1 MTRLD
6 RIDLKILTQLESHG
20 RISNNQ
26 LSGLVGLSPS
36 PCLQRVKRLEVAG
49 VIKRYRADI
58 DWNRVCNYLT
68 MVTKVRLKTHTA
80 SHVQAFER
88 LVGKIPEVSH
98 CYALSGDI
106 NYIIYFI
113 CSDMASYEQAIEQL
127 TTAQVSIENISSYVV
142 MREIK
147 ANTRFPLHQ
156 RTLVDEVGSLEPRVA
171 VEQRLSL
178 PSEPQREHESLAAT
192 A

>member
-20 RISNNQ
+20 RITNYQ

-36 PCLQRVKRLEVAG
+36 PCLQRVKRLEDAG
-49 VIKRYRADI
+49 VIKRYRAEI
-58 DWNRVCNYLT
+58 DWNRVCNYLS
-68 MVTKVRLKTHTA
+68 MVAKVRLKSHTA
-80 SHVQAFER
+80 SHVLAFER
-88 LVGKIPEVSH
+88 LVGEMPEVSH

-106 NYIIYFI
+106 NYIIHFI
-113 CSDMASYEQAIEQL
+113 CPDMASYEQAIERV

-147 ANTRFPLHQ
+147 ANTRFPVHE
-156 RTLVDEVGSLEPRVA
+156 RTFVDEVPSFKQRVA
-171 VEQRLSL
+171 VGRRLSV
-178 PSEPQREHESLAAT
+178 PSETLHEHESLAAT